1 MLNESCYVKKNSN
14 KITKNM
20 EVVLDQHYDQKS
32 TNCVDPTRYPRT
44 KEIHA
49 RNTTRN
55 PNPTTRGT
63 RNPKFLLLILMFKN
77 TFIRYLL
84 LILDPT
90 QVYTKSR
97 VVTLVPRV
105 NHVNNRIFAL
115 DLDVQ
120 KYFYRIFAL
129 DLDANRGFEGPNPKT
144 HASLHEEHAW

>member
-1 MLNESCYVKKNSN
+1 MLR
-14 KITKNM
+14 
-20 EVVLDQHYDQKS
+20 EVLRDLTQK
-32 TNCVDPTRYPRT
+32 
-44 KEIHA
+44 
-49 RNTTRN
+49 
-55 PNPTTRGT
+55 
-63 RNPKFLLLILMFKN
+63 
-77 TFIRYLL
+77 
-84 LILDPT
+84 PT
-90 QVYTKSR
+90 QVYTKSTRGNPNPHKSTRRAR

>member
-1 MLNESCYVKKNSN
+1 MLDHKSVR
-14 KITKNM
+14 
-20 EVVLDQHYDQKS
+20 KS

-63 RNPKFLLLILMFKN
+63 RHVTLTLPREEHVTLSFLLLILMFKN

-105 NHVNNRIFAL
+105 NHVKQITQYLLLILMFKNTFIRYLLLILMFKIL
-115 DLDVQ
+115 L
-120 KYFYRIFAL
+120 
-129 DLDANRGFEGPNPKT
+129 
-144 HASLHEEHAW
+144 